1 MTVWIRETV
10 RNLNSKVSSRPLPEP
25 FQMTLRIDTR
35 VHIYTYIYIHRVETR
50 CRQSFVGQQIC
61 SHFYQIRITIWRY
74 THTYIYYKERERR
87 KKENG
92 VKFVVDYRERYY
104 INRFELRFV
113 SGSSR
118 RLDAARTM
126 RSRRVSNGS

>member
-1 MTVWIRETV
+1 MDSRNRSQFKFESIFSPAPGTVS
-10 RNLNSKVSSRPLPEP
+10 N
-25 FQMTLRIDTR
+25 DTSYR
-35 VHIYTYIYIHRVETR
+35 YTCTHIYIYIFIGWRPG
-50 CRQSFVGQQIC
+50 VGNL
-61 SHFYQIRITIWRY
+61 SSGNKFALTFIRY
-74 THTYIYYKERERR
+74 GLQFGDTHTHIYIIKRERR